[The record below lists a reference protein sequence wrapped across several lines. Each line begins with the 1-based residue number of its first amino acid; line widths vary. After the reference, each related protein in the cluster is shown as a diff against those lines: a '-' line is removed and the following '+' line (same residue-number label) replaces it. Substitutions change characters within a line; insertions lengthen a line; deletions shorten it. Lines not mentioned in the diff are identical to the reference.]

1 MDFDDLKK
9 GIYCG
14 LCFDAPPDE
23 VVKLMNGLIDLNDA
37 KNNAYRERNQLVKFL
52 SKCFPSSIER
62 HEGADWEDDWR
73 NVVFIDLPTGQASW
87 HIHDS
92 ELQNFAH
99 LPRNRGRKW
108 DGHDTVLKYDRL
120 DDLWVHHCNA
130 QDYQTT
136 SGAKCGR
143 KEAGYTIRQREAETE

>member
-1 MDFDDLKK
+1 VSLRQRLQDWW
-9 GIYCG
+9 
-14 LCFDAPPDE
+14 DADE
-23 VVKLMNGLIDLNDA
+23 CSDEIFEIIEEAGVMEA
-37 KNNAYRERNQLVKFL
+37 RKNSAYGERNQLVKFL

-92 ELQNFAH
+92 ELENFAH

-108 DGHDTVLKYDRL
+108 DGHSTELKYQRL

-136 SGAKCGR
+136 SGAKSGR
-143 KEAGYTIRQREAETE
+143 KEAGYTIRQREAATE